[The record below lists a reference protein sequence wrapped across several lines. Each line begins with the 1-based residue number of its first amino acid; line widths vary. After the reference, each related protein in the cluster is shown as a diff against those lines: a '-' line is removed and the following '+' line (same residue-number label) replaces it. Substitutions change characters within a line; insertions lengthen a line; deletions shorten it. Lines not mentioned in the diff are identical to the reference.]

1 MHDQSQKSGVIGY
14 PWPNGGMTL
23 TTIQLSTVSKLLP
36 VVQSFIHGYYPFWS
50 PIWLSTTKILA
61 YVPRTT
67 TNAAVDQQLKGRE
80 QILNILKENLQ
91 ELQNR
96 MKMQADKHRTEN
108 KFEVDNWV
116 YLCLQPYIQ
125 K

>member
-1 MHDQSQKSGVIGY
+1 LFN
-14 PWPNGGMTL
+14 P
-23 TTIQLSTVSKLLP
+23 LSTVITLFEALY
-36 VVQSFIHGYYPFWS
+36 GT
-50 PIWLSTTKILA
+50 TTKILA

-67 TNAAVDQQLKGRE
+67 TNAAVDQQLTGRE